1 MKSHTL
7 FGTAASLALGSMMLG
22 CAGMKLERVPP
33 GQSIRHH
40 LEGPPQQAT
49 ETLPPP
55 AGVELPTTVGDNP
68 SMGTDTAASPG
79 QANPNFAGRSEII
92 GALPGT
98 ARAEALPPLP
108 VSGLPE
114 RNDSIER
121 AGEAYNRGNLLM
133 KGGKNNE
140 AVAAFEE
147 TRASIGNE
155 NSILRSPTRGPGSRC
170 FTKKW
175 ANPTRRAKHSAEQ
188 KASTPNPSDSLHP
201 SHCSPL
207 AIRRSHNRKIKFAD
221 CWRV

>member
-7 FGTAASLALGSMMLG
+7 FGTAASLALASMMLG

-55 AGVELPTTVGDNP
+55 AGVEMPTTVGDNP
-68 SMGTDTAASPG
+68 SMGTESTASPG
-79 QANPNFAGRSEII
+79 QANPKFLGRSEII

-133 KGGKNNE
+133 KGGQNRE

-147 TRASIGNE
+147 ATQLDPAFSDAWTRLTMLYEKVGQPDKARE
-155 NSILRSPTRGPGSRC
+155 A
-170 FTKKW
+170 F
-175 ANPTRRAKHSAEQ
+175 RRAKGLNSQPERLT
-188 KASTPNPSDSLHP
+188 TPVPLQPAGDTSLP
-201 SHCSPL
+201 QPK
-207 AIRRSHNRKIKFAD
+207 N
-221 CWRV
+221 

>member
-7 FGTAASLALGSMMLG
+7 FGTAASLVLASMMLG

-49 ETLPPP
+49 EALPPP
-55 AGVELPTTVGDNP
+55 AGVEMPTTVGDNP
-68 SMGTDTAASPG
+68 SMGTESTVSPG
-79 QANPNFAGRSEII
+79 QANPKFLGRSEII
-92 GALPGT
+92 GALPGS

-133 KGGKNNE
+133 KGGQNRE

-147 TRASIGNE
+147 ATQLDPAFSDAWTRLTLLYEKVGQPDKARE
-155 NSILRSPTRGPGSRC
+155 A
-170 FTKKW
+170 F
-175 ANPTRRAKHSAEQ
+175 RRAKGLNSQPERLT
-188 KASTPNPSDSLHP
+188 TPAPAPPADDTSLP
-201 SHCSPL
+201 QPK
-207 AIRRSHNRKIKFAD
+207 N
-221 CWRV
+221 